1 MLISRTCA
9 ELYGRLENIKLF
21 SCRKCTRVAS
31 AHVCVCNQTVPEYI
45 VLLRY
50 FFTAAEKISKFETC
64 GLTVSVVW
72 SCRWHN
78 RFNVTWQFTE
88 KKFVRDKTSPIA
100 HKNLAELY
108 GRLENIK
115 LFSCQKCTRVAGAH
129 VCVCNLTVP
138 EYIMLLRYFF
148 TAAEKISKFETC
160 GLTVSV
166 VWSCWWR
173 NRFNVTGQFTEKK
186 LVQDKSSPLA
196 HKNLRELHM
205 RDV

>member
-1 MLISRTCA
+1 MLISRTCE

-21 SCRKCTRVAS
+21 SCRKCTKVSS

-100 HKNLAELY
+100 QKNFAELY
-108 GRLENIK
+108 GGLENIK

-129 VCVCNLTVP
+129 VCVCILTVP
-138 EYIMLLRYFF
+138 EYIMLYVIFSR
-148 TAAEKISKFETC
+148 
-160 GLTVSV
+160 
-166 VWSCWWR
+166 
-173 NRFNVTGQFTEKK
+173 QPKK
-186 LVQDKSSPLA
+186 S
-196 HKNLRELHM
+196 HNLKHVAWPSL
-205 RDV
+205 